1 MKKRHSRIGLI
12 SSLALHGSVFA
23 GILTAMNIEKP
34 LPPVEQVNSISI
46 EMLAAR
52 LEQEQVAVTTED
64 VVEKVEP
71 IEAPKEPEPISE
83 SKIEPKPQ
91 PKPEPKPKEKPKEK
105 LKEKPKETP
114 KEKEKPKQIPKEKP
128 KPKENPVEKAK
139 PEKAPI
145 KALEKGNEVKQ
156 GIVAKAVPN
165 AFQGTKNQVGPAN
178 AQAQNTGFAST
189 NSASSAGEINA
200 YKAQLQRTLQ
210 QRANNAYPQREK
222 MMRKTG
228 TVTLSF
234 QLSSSG
240 QVVNVQ
246 VINSSGNSNL
256 DAAAMKAAQ
265 STKMNSAPP
274 AGFPT
279 SLTVPVKF
287 SIQ

>member
-1 MKKRHSRIGLI
+1 MQKRHSRIGLI
-12 SSLALHGSVFA
+12 SSLALHGFVFA
-23 GILTAMNIEKP
+23 GILTAINIEKP
-34 LPPVEQVNSISI
+34 IPPVEQVNSISI

-64 VVEKVEP
+64 VVEKVEQ
-71 IEAPKEPEPISE
+71 IEEPKEPEPIIE
-83 SKIEPKPQ
+83 PEPIPEPKIEPKPQ
-91 PKPEPKPKEKPKEK
+91 PKPEPKEKP
-105 LKEKPKETP
+105 KEKPKETP
-114 KEKEKPKQIPKEKP
+114 KEKTKQPPKEKP
-128 KPKENPVEKAK
+128 KPKEKPVEKAK
-139 PEKAPI
+139 PEKPPI
-145 KALEKGNEVKQ
+145 KALEKGKEVKQ

-165 AFQGTKNQVGPAN
+165 AIQGTKNQVGPAN

-265 STKMNSAPP
+265 STKMSSPPP

>member
-12 SSLALHGSVFA
+12 SSLAIHSSVFA
-23 GILTAMNIEKP
+23 GIFAVMQMPKP
-34 LPPVEQVNSISI
+34 LPPTEEVSSISI

-52 LEQEQVAVTTED
+52 LEQEQVAVTTEEIVKEEIKD
-64 VVEKVEP
+64 MPEP
-71 IEAPKEPEPISE
+71 EPEPEPIVKP
-83 SKIEPKPQ
+83 KIEP
-91 PKPEPKPKEKPKEK
+91 PKPKEKPKEKPKDKPKEKEKPKEK
-105 LKEKPKETP
+105 LKEKQ
-114 KEKEKPKQIPKEKP
+114 KEKPKEKP
-128 KPKENPVEKAK
+128 KVEK
-139 PEKAPI
+139 PPV
-145 KALEKGNEVKQ
+145 KALEKGPEVKQ
-156 GIVAKAVPN
+156 GIVAKAIPN
-165 AFQGTKNQVGPAN
+165 ATQGMQNQQGIAN
-178 AQAQNTGFAST
+178 GSPKGSGTVNSG
-189 NSASSAGEINA
+189 SASSGEINA

-234 QLSSSG
+234 QLSSTG
-240 QVVNVQ
+240 QVTNVQ

-256 DAAAMKAAQ
+256 DAAAVKAAQ
-265 STKMNSAPP
+265 STKMSSPPP